1 MPVQIDDRNELIAM
15 LAWQLDMG
23 VDEALLDH
31 PDPTAPPVRFD
42 HLLASGTAPSAA
54 SSGPPSPAAS
64 TNAPMANAPVT
75 DVPVTNVPV
84 TDEPVTD
91 EPVTD
96 LGGARASA
104 AAASS
109 KNSGASGK
117 AIADSAALASITSL
131 AALQAGLASLDDCP
145 LKHTASNLCFA
156 DGNPGARL
164 MIIGEAPGRD
174 EDRMGVPFVGA
185 DGQLL
190 DKMLASIG
198 LDRAS
203 AYLTNLLPWRPPGN
217 RSPTEEETAMLLP
230 WLFRHV
236 QLAKPDIVLL
246 LGGAAAK
253 MILGSAYGI
262 MKLRGNWHD
271 IDFGD
276 GLLRPA
282 LASLHPAYL
291 LRSPAQKRLAFED
304 LLLLAKRLGPER
316 KDTRQLDDE
325 TG

>member
-1 MPVQIDDRNELIAM
+1 MLAQNDDRNELIAM

-23 VDEALLDH
+23 IDEALLDH
-31 PDPTAPPVRFD
+31 PQTDAAPLRLD
-42 HLLASGTAPSAA
+42 QLLAVAAKVGDKGTSQTVMEGAAPH
-54 SSGPPSPAAS
+54 SSDAVKMPNRAPVNLGLVNPAA
-64 TNAPMANAPVT
+64 NPALA
-75 DVPVTNVPV
+75 
-84 TDEPVTD
+84 
-91 EPVTD
+91 
-96 LGGARASA
+96 
-104 AAASS
+104 
-109 KNSGASGK
+109 NSGAIPPEGK
-117 AIADSAALASITSL
+117 IIADGAALAGITSL
-131 AALQAGLASLDDCP
+131 ADLQSGLAKIDDCP

-190 DKMLASIG
+190 DKMIASIG

-203 AYLTNLLPWRPPGN
+203 VYLTNLLPWRPPGN
-217 RSPTEEETAMLLP
+217 RSPTDEETAMLLP

-236 QLAKPDIVLL
+236 QLARPEFVLL
-246 LGGAAAK
+246 LGGAVAK
-253 MILGSAYGI
+253 LVLGSHDGI
-262 MKLRGNWHD
+262 MKLRGRWRD
-271 IDFGD
+271 VDFGD
-276 GLLRPA
+276 GVARPV

-304 LLLLAKRLGPER
+304 LLLLTKRLGAV
-316 KDTRQLDDE
+316 QSNDE

>member
-1 MPVQIDDRNELIAM
+1 MLAQNDDRNELIAM

-23 VDEALLDH
+23 IDEALLDH
-31 PDPTAPPVRFD
+31 PQTDAAPLRLD
-42 HLLASGTAPSAA
+42 QLLAVAVPQTSDAVKMPNPASVNSGLVNSAA
-54 SSGPPSPAAS
+54 NPALANS
-64 TNAPMANAPVT
+64 DAVLPEGKINA
-75 DVPVTNVPV
+75 D
-84 TDEPVTD
+84 
-91 EPVTD
+91 
-96 LGGARASA
+96 G
-104 AAASS
+104 
-109 KNSGASGK
+109 
-117 AIADSAALASITSL
+117 AALAGITSL
-131 AALQAGLASLDDCP
+131 ADLQSGLAKLDDCP

-190 DKMLASIG
+190 DKMIASIG

-203 AYLTNLLPWRPPGN
+203 VYLTNLLPWRPPGN
-217 RSPTEEETAMLLP
+217 RSPTDEETAMLLP

-236 QLAKPDIVLL
+236 QLAKPEFVLL

-253 MILGSAYGI
+253 LVLGSHDGI
-262 MKLRGNWHD
+262 MKLRGRWRD
-271 IDFGD
+271 VDFGD
-276 GLLRPA
+276 GVPRPV

-304 LLLLAKRLGPER
+304 LLLLVK
-316 KDTRQLDDE
+316 QLAAVRPNDE
-325 TG
+325 SG

>member
-1 MPVQIDDRNELIAM
+1 MLAQNDDRNELIAM

-23 VDEALLDH
+23 IDEALLDH
-31 PDPTAPPVRFD
+31 PQADAVPLRLD
-42 HLLASGTAPSAA
+42 QLLAVVAPAGDKDVSQTAI
-54 SSGPPSPAAS
+54 GG
-64 TNAPMANAPVT
+64 NAPQQSEAVKMAN
-75 DVPVTNVPV
+75 
-84 TDEPVTD
+84 
-91 EPVTD
+91 
-96 LGGARASA
+96 SA
-104 AAASS
+104 LA
-109 KNSGASGK
+109 NSGAVPPEDK
-117 AIADSAALASITSL
+117 INTDSSALADITSL
-131 AALQAGLASLDDCP
+131 SDLQSAMAKLDDCP

-190 DKMLASIG
+190 DKMIASIG

-203 AYLTNLLPWRPPGN
+203 VYLTNLLPWRPPGN
-217 RSPTEEETAMLLP
+217 RSPTDEETAMLLP

-236 QLAKPDIVLL
+236 QLVKPEFVLL

-253 MILGSAYGI
+253 LVFGSHDGI
-262 MKLRGNWHD
+262 MKLRGRWRD
-271 IDFGD
+271 VDFGD
-276 GLLRPA
+276 GVLRPV

-291 LRSPAQKRLAFED
+291 LRSPAQKRLAFDD
-304 LLLLAKRLGPER
+304 LLLLTKRLGAVQSND
-316 KDTRQLDDE
+316 K

>member
-1 MPVQIDDRNELIAM
+1 MLAQNDDRNELIAM

-23 VDEALLDH
+23 IDEALLDH
-31 PDPTAPPVRFD
+31 PQVDAVPLRLD
-42 HLLASGTAPSAA
+42 QLLAVVAPAGDKDLSQTAIGGTAPQQSEAVK
-54 SSGPPSPAAS
+54 
-64 TNAPMANAPVT
+64 MAN
-75 DVPVTNVPV
+75 
-84 TDEPVTD
+84 
-91 EPVTD
+91 
-96 LGGARASA
+96 SA
-104 AAASS
+104 LA
-109 KNSGASGK
+109 NSGAVPPEDK
-117 AIADSAALASITSL
+117 INTDSSALADITSL
-131 AALQAGLASLDDCP
+131 SDLQSAMAKLDDCP

-190 DKMLASIG
+190 DKMIASIG

-203 AYLTNLLPWRPPGN
+203 VYLTNLLPWRPPGN
-217 RSPTEEETAMLLP
+217 RSPTDEETAMLLP

-236 QLAKPDIVLL
+236 QLAKPEFVLL

-253 MILGSAYGI
+253 LVLGSHDGI
-262 MKLRGNWHD
+262 MKLRGRWRD
-271 IDFGD
+271 VDFGD
-276 GLLRPA
+276 GVPRPVM
-282 LASLHPAYL
+282 ASLHPAYL

-304 LLLLAKRLGPER
+304 LLLLAKRLGAV
-316 KDTRQLDDE
+316 QSNDE

>member
-1 MPVQIDDRNELIAM
+1 MLAQNDDRNELIAM

-23 VDEALLDH
+23 IDEALLDRTQADAV
-31 PDPTAPPVRFD
+31 PLRLDQ
-42 HLLASGTAPSAA
+42 LLAVAAPQTSDAVKMPNPASVNSGLVN
-54 SSGPPSPAAS
+54 PAA
-64 TNAPMANAPVT
+64 NP
-75 DVPVTNVPV
+75 
-84 TDEPVTD
+84 
-91 EPVTD
+91 
-96 LGGARASA
+96 ASA
-104 AAASS
+104 
-109 KNSGASGK
+109 NSGAVTPEGK
-117 AIADSAALASITSL
+117 IIADGAALAGITSL
-131 AALQAGLASLDDCP
+131 ADLQSGLAKLDDCP

-190 DKMLASIG
+190 DKMIASIG
-198 LDRAS
+198 LDRTS
-203 AYLTNLLPWRPPGN
+203 VYLTNLLPWRPPGN
-217 RSPTEEETAMLLP
+217 RSPTDEETAMLLP

-236 QLAKPDIVLL
+236 QLAKPEFVLL

-253 MILGSAYGI
+253 LVLGSHDGI
-262 MKLRGNWHD
+262 MKLRGRWRD
-271 IDFGD
+271 VDFGD
-276 GLLRPA
+276 GVPRPV

-304 LLLLAKRLGPER
+304 LLLLTKRLGAV
-316 KDTRQLDDE
+316 QSNDE

>member
-1 MPVQIDDRNELIAM
+1 MLAQNDDRNELIAM

-23 VDEALLDH
+23 IDEALLD
-31 PDPTAPPVRFD
+31 DPQADAVRLRLD
-42 HLLASGTAPSAA
+42 QLLAVAEPAGDRGVGQTVMSGAAPQPPAAVKMAIPASVNSGLVNSAA
-54 SSGPPSPAAS
+54 NPALANS
-64 TNAPMANAPVT
+64 DAVLPEGKINA
-75 DVPVTNVPV
+75 D
-84 TDEPVTD
+84 
-91 EPVTD
+91 
-96 LGGARASA
+96 G
-104 AAASS
+104 
-109 KNSGASGK
+109 
-117 AIADSAALASITSL
+117 AALAGITSL
-131 AALQAGLASLDDCP
+131 ADLQSGLAKLDDCP

-190 DKMLASIG
+190 DKMIASIG

-203 AYLTNLLPWRPPGN
+203 VYLTNLLPWRPPGN
-217 RSPTEEETAMLLP
+217 RSPTDEETAMLLP

-236 QLAKPDIVLL
+236 QLAKPEFVLL

-253 MILGSAYGI
+253 LVLGSHDGI
-262 MKLRGNWHD
+262 MKLRGRWRD
-271 IDFGD
+271 VDFGD
-276 GLLRPA
+276 GVARPV

-304 LLLLAKRLGPER
+304 LLLLTKRLGAV
-316 KDTRQLDDE
+316 QSNDE

>member
-1 MPVQIDDRNELIAM
+1 MLAQNDDRNELIAM

-23 VDEALLDH
+23 IDEALLDH
-31 PDPTAPPVRFD
+31 PQADAVPLRLD
-42 HLLASGTAPSAA
+42 QLLAVAAPAGNTGVSQTVMGGAAPQPSDAVKMPNPASVNSGLVN
-54 SSGPPSPAAS
+54 PAA
-64 TNAPMANAPVT
+64 NPALA
-75 DVPVTNVPV
+75 
-84 TDEPVTD
+84 
-91 EPVTD
+91 
-96 LGGARASA
+96 
-104 AAASS
+104 
-109 KNSGASGK
+109 NSGAVTPEGK
-117 AIADSAALASITSL
+117 INADGASL
-131 AALQAGLASLDDCP
+131 AGITTLADLQSGLAKLDDCP

-174 EDRMGVPFVGA
+174 EDRVGVPFVGA

-190 DKMLASIG
+190 DKMIASIG

-203 AYLTNLLPWRPPGN
+203 VYLTNLLPWRPPGN
-217 RSPTEEETAMLLP
+217 RSPTDEETAMLLP

-236 QLAKPDIVLL
+236 QLAKPEFVLL

-253 MILGSAYGI
+253 LVLGSHDGI
-262 MKLRGNWHD
+262 MKLRGRWRD
-271 IDFGD
+271 VDFGD
-276 GLLRPA
+276 GVARPV

-304 LLLLAKRLGPER
+304 LLLLTKRLGAV
-316 KDTRQLDDE
+316 QSNDE

>member
-1 MPVQIDDRNELIAM
+1 MLAQNDDRNELIAM

-23 VDEALLDH
+23 IDEALLDH
-31 PDPTAPPVRFD
+31 PQADAVPLRLD
-42 HLLASGTAPSAA
+42 QLLAVAAPAGDTGVSQTVMGGAAPHPSDVVKMPNLASVNSGLVN
-54 SSGPPSPAAS
+54 PAANPAL
-64 TNAPMANAPVT
+64 TNSEAVPPEGKINA
-75 DVPVTNVPV
+75 D
-84 TDEPVTD
+84 
-91 EPVTD
+91 
-96 LGGARASA
+96 G
-104 AAASS
+104 
-109 KNSGASGK
+109 
-117 AIADSAALASITSL
+117 AALAGITSL
-131 AALQAGLASLDDCP
+131 ADLQSGLAKLDDCP

-190 DKMLASIG
+190 DKMIASIG

-203 AYLTNLLPWRPPGN
+203 VYLTNLLPWRPPGN
-217 RSPTEEETAMLLP
+217 RSPTDEETAMLLP

-236 QLAKPDIVLL
+236 QLAKPEFVLL

-253 MILGSAYGI
+253 LVLGSHDGI
-262 MKLRGNWHD
+262 MKLRGRWRD
-271 IDFGD
+271 VDFGD
-276 GLLRPA
+276 GVARPV

-304 LLLLAKRLGPER
+304 LLLLTKRLGAV
-316 KDTRQLDDE
+316 QSNDE

>member
-1 MPVQIDDRNELIAM
+1 MLAQNDDRNKLIAM

-23 VDEALLDH
+23 IDEALLDH
-31 PDPTAPPVRFD
+31 PQADVMPLRLD
-42 HLLASGTAPSAA
+42 QLLAVAAPAGDKGTSQTVMGGAAPHPSGAVK
-54 SSGPPSPAAS
+54 
-64 TNAPMANAPVT
+64 MANPA
-75 DVPVTNVPV
+75 
-84 TDEPVTD
+84 
-91 EPVTD
+91 
-96 LGGARASA
+96 LA
-104 AAASS
+104 
-109 KNSGASGK
+109 NSGAIPPEDK
-117 AIADSAALASITSL
+117 INADGAVLAGITSL
-131 AALQAGLASLDDCP
+131 ADLQSGLAKLDDCP

-190 DKMLASIG
+190 DKMIASIG

-203 AYLTNLLPWRPPGN
+203 VYLTNLLPWRPPGN
-217 RSPTEEETAMLLP
+217 RSPTDEETSMLLP

-236 QLAKPDIVLL
+236 QLARPEFVML

-253 MILGSAYGI
+253 LVLGSHDGI
-262 MKLRGNWHD
+262 MKLRGRWRD
-271 IDFGD
+271 VDFGD
-276 GLLRPA
+276 GVPRPVM
-282 LASLHPAYL
+282 ASLHPAYL

-304 LLLLAKRLGPER
+304 LLLLAKRLGVV
-316 KDTRQLDDE
+316 QSNDE

>member
-1 MPVQIDDRNELIAM
+1 MLVQNDDRNELIAM

-23 VDEALLDH
+23 IDEALLDH
-31 PDPTAPPVRFD
+31 PQADAASLRLD
-42 HLLASGTAPSAA
+42 QLLAVAAPAGDTGVSQTVKGGAVPHPSETVKMANPASVHSGLVN
-54 SSGPPSPAAS
+54 PAA
-64 TNAPMANAPVT
+64 NP
-75 DVPVTNVPV
+75 
-84 TDEPVTD
+84 
-91 EPVTD
+91 
-96 LGGARASA
+96 ASA
-104 AAASS
+104 NSEAIPS
-109 KNSGASGK
+109 KGK
-117 AIADSAALASITSL
+117 INADGAALAGIISL
-131 AALQAGLASLDDCP
+131 ADLQSGLAKLDDCP

-190 DKMLASIG
+190 DKMIASIG

-203 AYLTNLLPWRPPGN
+203 VYLTNFLPWRPPGN
-217 RSPTEEETAMLLP
+217 RSPTDEETAMLLP

-236 QLAKPDIVLL
+236 QLAKPKFVLL

-253 MILGSAYGI
+253 LVLGSHDGI
-262 MKLRGNWHD
+262 IKLRGRWRD
-271 IDFGD
+271 VDFGD
-276 GLLRPA
+276 GVARPV

-304 LLLLAKRLGPER
+304 LLLLTKRLGAE
-316 KDTRQLDDE
+316 QSNDE
-325 TG
+325 SG

>member
-1 MPVQIDDRNELIAM
+1 MLVQNDDRNELIAM

-23 VDEALLDH
+23 IDEALLDH
-31 PDPTAPPVRFD
+31 PQADAASLRLD
-42 HLLASGTAPSAA
+42 QLLAVAAPAGDTGVSQTVMGGAVPHPSEAVKMANPASVHSGLVN
-54 SSGPPSPAAS
+54 PAA
-64 TNAPMANAPVT
+64 NP
-75 DVPVTNVPV
+75 
-84 TDEPVTD
+84 
-91 EPVTD
+91 
-96 LGGARASA
+96 ASA
-104 AAASS
+104 NSEAIPS
-109 KNSGASGK
+109 KGK
-117 AIADSAALASITSL
+117 INADGAALAGITSL
-131 AALQAGLASLDDCP
+131 ADLQSGLAKLDDCP

-190 DKMLASIG
+190 DKMIASIG

-203 AYLTNLLPWRPPGN
+203 VYLTNLLPWRPPGN
-217 RSPTEEETAMLLP
+217 RSPTDEETAMLLP

-236 QLAKPDIVLL
+236 QLAKPEFVLL

-253 MILGSAYGI
+253 LVLGSHDGI
-262 MKLRGNWHD
+262 MKLRGRWRD
-271 IDFGD
+271 VDFGD
-276 GLLRPA
+276 GVARPV

-304 LLLLAKRLGPER
+304 LLLLTKRLGAV
-316 KDTRQLDDE
+316 QSNDE

>member
-1 MPVQIDDRNELIAM
+1 MLAQNDDRNELIAM

-23 VDEALLDH
+23 IDEALLDH
-31 PDPTAPPVRFD
+31 PQVDAVPLRLD
-42 HLLASGTAPSAA
+42 QLLAVVAPAGDKDVSQTAMGGTALQPSEAVK
-54 SSGPPSPAAS
+54 
-64 TNAPMANAPVT
+64 MAN
-75 DVPVTNVPV
+75 
-84 TDEPVTD
+84 
-91 EPVTD
+91 
-96 LGGARASA
+96 SA
-104 AAASS
+104 LA
-109 KNSGASGK
+109 NSGAALSK
-117 AIADSAALASITSL
+117 DKTNTDSSALAGITSL
-131 AALQAGLASLDDCP
+131 VDLQSAMARLDDCP

-190 DKMLASIG
+190 DKMIASIG

-203 AYLTNLLPWRPPGN
+203 VYLTNLLPWRPPGN
-217 RSPTEEETAMLLP
+217 RSPTDEETAMLLP

-236 QLAKPDIVLL
+236 QLAKPEFVLL

-253 MILGSAYGI
+253 LVLGSHEGI
-262 MKLRGNWHD
+262 MKLRGRWRD
-271 IDFGD
+271 VDFGD
-276 GLLRPA
+276 GVPRPV

-304 LLLLAKRLGPER
+304 LLLLAK
-316 KDTRQLDDE
+316 QLAAVRPSDE
-325 TG
+325 SG

>member
-1 MPVQIDDRNELIAM
+1 MPAQIHDRNELIAM

-23 VDEALLDH
+23 VDEVLLDH
-31 PDPTAPPVRFD
+31 PVPDVPPLRLEQ
-42 HLLASGTAPSAA
+42 LLAENDGTSASMAVTPAIRGAA
-54 SSGPPSPAAS
+54 SQQDIIRSPLMLSGDAAPDTIS
-64 TNAPMANAPVT
+64 SDHQSVRANAGA
-75 DVPVTNVPV
+75 
-84 TDEPVTD
+84 
-91 EPVTD
+91 D
-96 LGGARASA
+96 LA
-104 AAASS
+104 AVS
-109 KNSGASGK
+109 
-117 AIADSAALASITSL
+117 SITSL
-131 AALQAGLASLDDCP
+131 AELQAGLAGLDACP

-190 DKMLASIG
+190 DKMLMTIG
-198 LDRAS
+198 VDRAS

-217 RSPTEEETAMLLP
+217 RSPTDEETAMLLP

-253 MILGSAYGI
+253 LILGSNDGI
-262 MKLRGNWHD
+262 MKLRGKWHE

-276 GLLRPA
+276 GVLRPA

-304 LLLLAKRLGPER
+304 LLRLAKRLTANGKKGALGE
-316 KDTRQLDDE
+316 
-325 TG
+325 

>member
-1 MPVQIDDRNELIAM
+1 MLAQNDDRNELIAM

-23 VDEALLDH
+23 IDEAVLEHPQVDAMPLRLDQ
-31 PDPTAPPVRFD
+31 
-42 HLLASGTAPSAA
+42 LLAVVAPAGDKDVSQTAMGGTALQPSEAVK
-54 SSGPPSPAAS
+54 
-64 TNAPMANAPVT
+64 MAN
-75 DVPVTNVPV
+75 
-84 TDEPVTD
+84 
-91 EPVTD
+91 
-96 LGGARASA
+96 SA
-104 AAASS
+104 LA
-109 KNSGASGK
+109 NSGAALSK
-117 AIADSAALASITSL
+117 DKTNTDSSALAGITSL
-131 AALQAGLASLDDCP
+131 VDLQSAMARLDDCP

-190 DKMLASIG
+190 DKMIASIG

-203 AYLTNLLPWRPPGN
+203 VYLTNLLPWRPPGN
-217 RSPTEEETAMLLP
+217 RSPTDEETAMLLP

-236 QLAKPDIVLL
+236 QLAKPEFVLL

-253 MILGSAYGI
+253 LVLGSHDGI
-262 MKLRGNWHD
+262 MKLRGRWRD
-271 IDFGD
+271 VDFGD
-276 GLLRPA
+276 GVPRPA

-304 LLLLAKRLGPER
+304 LLLLAKRLAAVQQDN
-316 KDTRQLDDE
+316 KSV
-325 TG
+325 

>member
-1 MPVQIDDRNELIAM
+1 MLAQNDDRNELIAM

-23 VDEALLDH
+23 IDEALLDRTQADAVPLRLDQLLAVAAPAGDTGVSQTVIGGAAPH
-31 PDPTAPPVRFD
+31 PSEAVKMANPPVSNPAVSN
-42 HLLASGTAPSAA
+42 LAL
-54 SSGPPSPAAS
+54 
-64 TNAPMANAPVT
+64 
-75 DVPVTNVPV
+75 D
-84 TDEPVTD
+84 
-91 EPVTD
+91 
-96 LGGARASA
+96 
-104 AAASS
+104 
-109 KNSGASGK
+109 NSGAVPPENK
-117 AIADSAALASITSL
+117 IIADGAALAGFTSL
-131 AALQAGLASLDDCP
+131 ADLQSGLAKLDDCP

-190 DKMLASIG
+190 DKMIASIG

-203 AYLTNLLPWRPPGN
+203 VYLTNLLPWRPPGN
-217 RSPTEEETAMLLP
+217 RSPTDEETAMLLP

-236 QLAKPDIVLL
+236 QLAKPEFVLL

-253 MILGSAYGI
+253 LVLGSHEGI
-262 MKLRGNWHD
+262 MKLRGRWRD
-271 IDFGD
+271 VDFGD
-276 GLLRPA
+276 GVARPV

-304 LLLLAKRLGPER
+304 LLLLTKRLGAV
-316 KDTRQLDDE
+316 QSNDE
-325 TG
+325 SG

>member
-1 MPVQIDDRNELIAM
+1 MLAQNDDRNELIAM

-23 VDEALLDH
+23 IDEALLDH
-31 PDPTAPPVRFD
+31 PQADAVPLRLD
-42 HLLASGTAPSAA
+42 QLLAVVAPAGDKDVSQTAIGGSAPQQSEA
-54 SSGPPSPAAS
+54 VKM
-64 TNAPMANAPVT
+64 TNSDLANFGAVT
-75 DVPVTNVPV
+75 PEDKIN
-84 TDEPVTD
+84 TDI
-91 EPVTD
+91 
-96 LGGARASA
+96 S
-104 AAASS
+104 
-109 KNSGASGK
+109 
-117 AIADSAALASITSL
+117 ALADITSL
-131 AALQAGLASLDDCP
+131 SDLQSAMAKLDDCP

-190 DKMLASIG
+190 DKMIASIG

-203 AYLTNLLPWRPPGN
+203 VYLTNLLPWRPPGN
-217 RSPTEEETAMLLP
+217 RSPTDEETAMLLP

-236 QLAKPDIVLL
+236 QLAKPEFVLL

-253 MILGSAYGI
+253 LVLGSHDGI
-262 MKLRGNWHD
+262 MKLRGRWRD
-271 IDFGD
+271 VDFGD
-276 GLLRPA
+276 GVARPV

-304 LLLLAKRLGPER
+304 LLLLTKRLGAV
-316 KDTRQLDDE
+316 QSNDE

>member
-1 MPVQIDDRNELIAM
+1 MLAQNDDRNELIAM

-23 VDEALLDH
+23 IDEALLDH
-31 PDPTAPPVRFD
+31 PQADAAPLRLD
-42 HLLASGTAPSAA
+42 QLLAVAAPAGDKGTSQTVMGGAAPQPSDAVKMPNLASVNSGLVN
-54 SSGPPSPAAS
+54 PAANPALAYS
-64 TNAPMANAPVT
+64 EAIPPEGKINA
-75 DVPVTNVPV
+75 
-84 TDEPVTD
+84 
-91 EPVTD
+91 
-96 LGGARASA
+96 GG
-104 AAASS
+104 
-109 KNSGASGK
+109 
-117 AIADSAALASITSL
+117 AALAGITSL
-131 AALQAGLASLDDCP
+131 ADLQLGLAKLDDCP

-190 DKMLASIG
+190 DKMIASIG

-203 AYLTNLLPWRPPGN
+203 VYLTNLLPWRPPGN
-217 RSPTEEETAMLLP
+217 RSPTDEETAMLLP

-236 QLAKPDIVLL
+236 QLARPEFVLL

-253 MILGSAYGI
+253 LVLGSHDGI
-262 MKLRGNWHD
+262 MKLRGRWRD
-271 IDFGD
+271 VDFGD
-276 GLLRPA
+276 GVARPV

-304 LLLLAKRLGPER
+304 LLLLTKRLGAV
-316 KDTRQLDDE
+316 QSNDE